1 MSESDVRPAKPKG
14 GLFFYVKVLTVF
26 CLLIALSVFIAVYY
40 VYYNLSRDGRL
51 EKIIMERASAA
62 TGMQISFSGYE
73 LSFPGIE
80 VKNIRVA
87 TDSAELKLD
96 AAIDSVKLRPD
107 LWAAVN
113 GELIIDSLIIS
124 SASADLETGVAG
136 KSPPTAKEA
145 GVSAPFDPASIR
157 LPFNSVELSH
167 VRVSILQRA
176 TGERREVAL
185 KNASL
190 SRSVLSSS
198 MPFSLDAAVAGLAT
212 VKADGRLYWPA
223 NVLAEINIA
232 AENMAEIKKLVP
244 VEYHKQFALV
254 KSAGL
259 SVKLRYNLSGGDL
272 NVESCSLNIE
282 PGIKADASAV
292 MSSLSPLNGSATI
305 KLAPIDVAVL
315 WPLAKDFVPAEHG
328 LKIGSGRVSGK
339 VDLAL
344 KDGSLSDMRASVLP
358 ENFKI
363 EAKALPEPIMLK
375 KGQISYVN
383 GKIDFS
389 GFNADFAGSAVELAS
404 GKLSLDPLE
413 FDGDLK
419 LAVNIDSGYKLA
431 REFLS
436 PEAKNVTPGGKAD
449 FSGKIRYDSKG
460 VKVNGSLKSQMIAL
474 KESTTGAAATI
485 EKIDVGFVD
494 LSPAKGQIKINS
506 LEVKGV
512 GAAVK
517 VTGLVKN
524 DADMGFDV
532 TANGNLNI
540 DEFAGLAAGLFK
552 LPVRPGQFK
561 GALTLDVKLGGR
573 MSDLKPGGSL
583 VLKDVFADLSDRGLL
598 ISKLNGAASAD
609 TDKLVVDN
617 LAAELLG
624 GKVKISGSLKNFKK
638 PAIDVKASVTA
649 ADLGQIR
656 SFIKKNVPEMPDDI
670 EFSGLSDL
678 TVALTGNIAEPALK
692 GDAVLKNVRFFH
704 PAVMRPVENISGP
717 ISFDNKGL
725 TAKGVSA
732 GWGKSRAVVNGQL
745 KDWAKFISDF
755 KYTVNP
761 LDVTDAAG
769 FFLKDTGYVV
779 QGSGVGSGNITGPV
793 EKIRL
798 DGVASVPAGLA
809 IAPIS
814 EKGEVFRFP
823 FKNLRAAF
831 VYHDSVFS
839 VSSADFELFSG
850 RISGSGKVNLASEPL
865 KFDYDSKVTNVLTQ
879 EFLKENTKFHGVLT
893 GGLNGTFAGAGT
905 TMGLN
910 SINGKASLAMPSGT
924 YNSPPILKQ
933 IAERLNAPQLASGTI
948 NNVAGEYNIAG
959 GRISSNNVV
968 GTSNHGK
975 VVFLGSIGLDA
986 TIDGEA
992 KIQITRQAC
1001 QQSNVLRELVG
1012 NDPHLDVPVT
1022 VKGSMMSPSLGMPI
1036 DRMLKEAAERRGKE
1050 AVKKEAGK
1058 LLDKVF
1064 GGSKKSEPASPQA
1077 TATATPQVSSPAP
1090 AQQPPA
1096 QAPQKKIEN
1105 QLKDLGKEINKIFKR
1120 K

>member
-1 MSESDVRPAKPKG
+1 MSESDVRPVKPKR
-14 GLFFYVKVLTVF
+14 GLFFYLKVLTVF
-26 CLLIALSVFIAVYY
+26 CMLIAFSVFIAVYY

-51 EKIIMERASAA
+51 EKIIMEKASAA
-62 TGMQISFSGYE
+62 TGMQISFSGYD

-96 AAIDSVKLRPD
+96 ATIASIKLRPD

-113 GELIIDSLIIS
+113 GELMIDSLVI
-124 SASADLETGVAG
+124 ASVTADVETGIAG
-136 KSPPTAKEA
+136 AAPPEKQDKDA
-145 GVSAPFDPASIR
+145 SLSFDPASIK
-157 LPFNSVELSH
+157 LPFNGIELSQ

-176 TGERREVAL
+176 TGDRRDIAL
-185 KNASL
+185 KSASL

-198 MPFSLDAAVAGLAT
+198 MPFSLDADLTGIAA

-232 AENMAEIKKLVP
+232 VENMAEVKKLVP
-244 VEYHKQFALV
+244 VEYHKQFDLI
-254 KSAGL
+254 KSAGVG
-259 SVKLRYNLSGGDL
+259 VKLRYNITGGDMKI
-272 NVESCSLNIE
+272 ESCSLRVD
-282 PGIKADASAV
+282 PGIKADATAV
-292 MSSLSPLNGSATI
+292 FASLSPLTGSI
-305 KLAPIDVAVL
+305 SVQLSPIDSAVI
-315 WPLAKDFVPAEHG
+315 WPVVKDFVPAEHG
-328 LKIGSGRVSGK
+328 LKISSGRISAKADV
-339 VDLAL
+339 VF
-344 KDGSLSDMRASVLP
+344 KDGSLQDARASVIP

-363 EAKALPEPIMLK
+363 EAKALPEAFMLK
-375 KGQISYVN
+375 KGQISYDN
-383 GKIDFS
+383 GKVEFS
-389 GFNADFAGSAVELAS
+389 GFNADFAGSSVDLVRGRLTVE
-404 GKLSLDPLE
+404 PLE
-413 FDGDLK
+413 FDGELK
-419 LAVNIDSGYKLA
+419 LALSIDNSYKLA

-436 PEAKNVTPGGKAD
+436 PEAKNVTPTGKAD
-449 FSGKIRYDSKG
+449 FAGRIRYDSKG
-460 VKVNGSLKSQMIAL
+460 VKINGSLKSQLISL
-474 KESTTGAAATI
+474 KEATTGAAAAI
-485 EKIDVGFVD
+485 EKIDMEFVD
-494 LSPAKGQIKINS
+494 LASAKGQIKIRS

-512 GAAVK
+512 GASVK
-517 VTGLVKN
+517 VAGLIKN
-524 DADMGFDV
+524 DTDMGFDV

-561 GALTLDVKLGGR
+561 GALTLDVKLGGK

-583 VLKDVFADLSDRGLL
+583 VLKEVFADFSERGFQ

-609 TDKLVVDN
+609 LDKLVVDN
-617 LAAELLG
+617 LSADLLG
-624 GKVKISGSLKNFKK
+624 GKVKISGSMKNFKK
-638 PAIDVKASVTA
+638 PVIDVKASVGS

-656 SFIKKNVPEMPDDI
+656 NFIKRNVPEMPDEI

-678 TVALTGNIAEPALK
+678 TVALTGSIAEPALK
-692 GDAVLKNVRFFH
+692 GEAVLKGVRFFH

-717 ISFDNKGL
+717 VSFDNKGF
-725 TAKGVSA
+725 TARGVSA
-732 GWGKSRAVVNGQL
+732 GWGKSRAVVNGQM
-745 KDWAKFISDF
+745 KDWAKFVSDF

-779 QGSGVGSGNITGPV
+779 QGTGVGNGSITGPV
-793 EKIRL
+793 EKIKL
-798 DGVASVPAGLA
+798 DGVASMATGVA

-823 FKNLRAAF
+823 FKNLQASF

-839 VSSADFELFSG
+839 ISSADFELFGG
-850 RISGSGKVNLASEPL
+850 RVSGSGKVNLASEPI
-865 KFDYDSKVTNVLTQ
+865 KFEYDSKVNNLLTQ

-893 GGLNGTFAGAGT
+893 GGLNGTFSGVGNT
-905 TMGLN
+905 LGLN

-933 IAERLNAPQLASGTI
+933 IGERLNAPQLASGTI

-959 GRISSNNVV
+959 GRINSNNVV
-968 GTSNHGK
+968 GTSNHGR
-975 VVFLGSIGLDA
+975 VVFLGSVGLDA

-992 KIQITRQAC
+992 TIQITRQAC

-1022 VKGSMMSPSLGMPI
+1022 IKGSMMSPSLGMPI
-1036 DRMLKEAAERRGKE
+1036 DRMLKDAAERRGKE
-1050 AVKKEAGK
+1050 TIKKEAGK
-1058 LLDKVF
+1058 LLDRF
-1064 GGSKKSEPASPQA
+1064 IGGGKSSEP
-1077 TATATPQVSSPAP
+1077 ATATPQVGSPAP
-1090 AQQPPA
+1090 VEQPA
-1096 QAPQKKIEN
+1096 QPTPQKKIEN
-1105 QLKDLGKEINKIFKR
+1105 QLKDLGKELNKIFKR